1 MFNKLKLNQVEIDL
15 LKAKIDFLKSV
26 DCNTETSASYRDEFI
41 EECQSRI
48 DAILEAEK
56 EWINS

>member
-1 MFNKLKLNQVEIDL
+1 MFNKLKLNQVEIDI
-15 LKAKIDFLKSV
+15 LKAKIAFLNTV
-26 DCNTETSASYRDEFI
+26 DCNTERSAQYRDEFI

-48 DAILEAEK
+48 DAIVEAEK

>member
-15 LKAKIDFLKSV
+15 LKAKIDFLKSI
-26 DCNTETSASYRDEFI
+26 DCNTEISASYRDEFI

-48 DAILEAEK
+48 DAIVEAEK